1 MTLTRILL
9 CTVLVL
15 SLGACAS
22 APPIHYFSLD
32 DGRPT
37 AAGAQD
43 GPRVAVTQVN
53 LPDLVDRPQLVMRTA
68 DHRLQINDQY
78 EWAEPLRRQ
87 ISHVIARDLGEALD
101 SGRVMALP
109 VDAQDFDVDFKV
121 ILDIQRLEI
130 MSGQGVDLDVVWRV
144 TLRDGA
150 MFLGRSHV
158 REPLETTSESGGY
171 PAAVAAQSRALRSV
185 AVDIAS
191 LINRCLGEMAMGVVS
206 TDEGSGSIA
215 SCVGLV
221 KGRTRE
227 SSR

>member
-1 MTLTRILL
+1 
-9 CTVLVL
+9 
-15 SLGACAS
+15 
-22 APPIHYFSLD
+22 
-32 DGRPT
+32 
-37 AAGAQD
+37 
-43 GPRVAVTQVN
+43 VN

-191 LINRCLGEMAMGVVS
+191 LINRFLDEIAMYEVS
-206 TDEGSGSIA
+206 TDEGPAPVVACGNPA
-215 SCVGLV
+215 
-221 KGRTRE
+221 KQQARE
-227 SSR
+227 SRQ